1 MARHNRQ
8 GQGTDQHGARYTI
21 SYQPDWLRQIKISRT
36 LSGSSRQSTKTLF
49 RNPAVCAER
58 PPGDFVRT
66 RVTSE
71 DGEVDFEI
79 GVTDAERR
87 VDQVVVT
94 SRTSDGKGDIT
105 FIIDGSLP
113 QPGHLGKARRG
124 RRRRR

>member
-36 LSGSSRQSTKTLF
+36 LSGSNRQSTKTLF
-49 RNPAVCAER
+49 RNPANCAER
-58 PPGDFVRT
+58 APGDLVRT

-71 DGEVDFEI
+71 DGGIDFEI
-79 GVTDAERR
+79 SVTDAGRR
-87 VDQVVVT
+87 VEQVVVT
-94 SRTSDGKGDIT
+94 SRAADGKGDIT
-105 FIIDGSLP
+105 FIIEGSLP
-113 QPGHLGKARRG
+113 RPGDLGKARG